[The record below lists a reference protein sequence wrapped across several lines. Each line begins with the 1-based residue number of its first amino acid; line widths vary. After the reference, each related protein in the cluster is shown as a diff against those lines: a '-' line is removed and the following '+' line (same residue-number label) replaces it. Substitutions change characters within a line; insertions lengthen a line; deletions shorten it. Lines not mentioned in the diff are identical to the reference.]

1 MADSKDT
8 ALSSGAVSAK
18 PRRRWLKVLLA
29 LIVLILFVS
38 ASCGLVLRRAMKD
51 GGYIEDWEPGVDG
64 QTLANVQYGSEAWQ
78 VMDVYVP
85 KDFDA
90 RRMRGAV
97 LFIHGGAWVGGSR
110 MEQVGF
116 AKRAAKAGYLTANME
131 YMLYSEDVKDEYTI
145 ERVLD
150 DVDAAIAKLKEVG
163 AELGCE
169 LDRVAVSGHSAG
181 GHISSLYAYSRG
193 KSAPLKV
200 AFLMARVAPIDFHA
214 DTWSPNLKPKT
225 VAGLVSA
232 MSGEEVDEEQALNPD
247 EKTEALIASIS
258 PLSYVKPGVTPT
270 ISAYGA
276 KDAIVPSPHARKIK
290 EAFEALGA
298 KSVVDVAP
306 GDDQTPVFDYV
317 EFPSSNHMLARD
329 PDCTMRVWGLFLSYA
344 KRYLQKHDGEDDI
357 LSEWGTDEER

>member
-1 MADSKDT
+1 
-8 ALSSGAVSAK
+8 
-18 PRRRWLKVLLA
+18 
-29 LIVLILFVS
+29 
-38 ASCGLVLRRAMKD
+38 
-51 GGYIEDWEPGVDG
+51 
-64 QTLANVQYGSEAWQ
+64 
-78 VMDVYVP
+78 
-85 KDFDA
+85 
-90 RRMRGAV
+90 
-97 LFIHGGAWVGGSR
+97 
-110 MEQVGF
+110 
-116 AKRAAKAGYLTANME
+116 
-131 YMLYSEDVKDEYTI
+131 
-145 ERVLD
+145 
-150 DVDAAIAKLKEVG
+150 
-163 AELGCE
+163 
-169 LDRVAVSGHSAG
+169 
-181 GHISSLYAYSRG
+181 
-193 KSAPLKV
+193 
-200 AFLMARVAPIDFHA
+200 
-214 DTWSPNLKPKT
+214 
-225 VAGLVSA
+225 